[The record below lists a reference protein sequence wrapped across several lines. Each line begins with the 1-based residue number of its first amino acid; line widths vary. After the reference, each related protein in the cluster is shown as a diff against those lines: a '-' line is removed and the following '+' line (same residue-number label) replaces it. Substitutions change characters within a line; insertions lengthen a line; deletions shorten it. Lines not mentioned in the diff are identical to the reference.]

1 MEIQTFCDSRITTLY
16 VELWLLFAIIM
27 QSIGQNKKTLTH

>member
-1 MEIQTFCDSRITTLY
+1 MEIQNFCDSRITTLC

-27 QSIGQNKKTLTH
+27 QNIGQNKKTLTH